1 MKRKIKKLTSLILCA
16 VIMLTAIP
24 VLSFAA
30 DERSIIDSGFCG
42 KEGENLSWTLYDDGE
57 LVISGEGEMKWYHI
71 DSKPLYPEWFE
82 HYDKIDVI
90 TVEEGVT
97 TIGTD
102 AFYSGAKD
110 KGYSPALYYK
120 ITLPKSLK
128 AFYGLSFDENR
139 IPGRHLA
146 ICYAGTEEEWSNVWG
161 NFESERYV
169 GVYFNGEEPENFCEL
184 KKTTGEVDVITHY
197 YAPDAAKIVWYT
209 INRGEATKVG
219 ETSSRNADPI
229 DIAIP
234 DYKRGEVYLQ
244 AVLVDADGNPV
255 ISSQELYIG
264 KNPTAIDYIKYYFGS
279 AVGNLQ
285 FFGFWVVVVIRL
297 IPELFRMMIK
307 DIIA

>member
-1 MKRKIKKLTSLILCA
+1 MKRKIKKLTSIILCTA
-16 VIMLTAIP
+16 LMLTAIP
-24 VLSFAA
+24 FLAFAS
-30 DERSIIDSGFCG
+30 ERTIIDSGFCG
-42 KEGENLSWTLYDDGE
+42 NQGENLTWTLYDDGE
-57 LVISGEGEMKWYHI
+57 LVISGEGKMNWYRI
-71 DSKPLYPEWFE
+71 DSNPKYPGWFE
-82 HYDKIDVI
+82 YYDKIDVI
-90 TVEEGVT
+90 TVKEGVT
-97 TIGTD
+97 EIGSD
-102 AFYSGAKD
+102 AFYAGD
-110 KGYSPALYYK
+110 KENGHSPAIYYK
-120 ITLPKSLK
+120 INLPESLEYFK
-128 AFYGLSFDENR
+128 DFSLDENR

-146 ICYAGTEEEWSNVWG
+146 ICYAGSEEEWSNVWG
-161 NFESERYV
+161 SFESERYV

-184 KKTTGEVDVITHY
+184 KKTAGEVDVITHY

-264 KNPTAIDYIKYYFGS
+264 KNPTFIDYVKYYLQSGIN
-279 AVGNLQ
+279 NLQ

-297 IPELFRMMIK
+297 IPELFRMMISN
-307 DIIA
+307 IIK